1 MITLKEGETEPFEIS
16 EIEDRNIL
24 RHGTIKNENCF
35 FNSICYGI
43 SNKFKYSRNKIED
56 SRVLR
61 ELVAEKIKIEYWRN
75 LGDGTLSYNK
85 FRKEFRNILNYCS
98 IKETSNKLNSDYE
111 MILKKCN
118 IDSTFDTFIKIMGIL
133 KDKLDDIIDESYNEE
148 NNIRDS
154 VNYIVKECKDIF
166 EIANIKL
173 GRNMVNKKELNSY
186 IHIIKDT
193 LLTIYIQCEL
203 YCYNDFIEYFKNVKN
218 KVTNEYMEIVC
229 DILDID
235 LFFIDSEFKTIYN
248 HGSTIKDRDSIIL
261 LYFRDEKHYEILC
274 YNKPNN
280 EKKFIFKPDDDI
292 IIKIKNQ
299 IFI

>member
-98 IKETSNKLNSDYE
+98 IKETSNKLNSDY
-111 MILKKCN
+111 KNCN
-118 IDSTFDTFIKIMGIL
+118 GVTLTQAF
-133 KDKLDDIIDESYNEE
+133 SYHQPLI
-148 NNIRDS
+148 NN
-154 VNYIVKECKDIF
+154 
-166 EIANIKL
+166 
-173 GRNMVNKKELNSY
+173 
-186 IHIIKDT
+186 
-193 LLTIYIQCEL
+193 
-203 YCYNDFIEYFKNVKN
+203 
-218 KVTNEYMEIVC
+218 
-229 DILDID
+229 
-235 LFFIDSEFKTIYN
+235 YN
-248 HGSTIKDRDSIIL
+248 HI
-261 LYFRDEKHYEILC
+261 HYL
-274 YNKPNN
+274 
-280 EKKFIFKPDDDI
+280 
-292 IIKIKNQ
+292 
-299 IFI
+299 